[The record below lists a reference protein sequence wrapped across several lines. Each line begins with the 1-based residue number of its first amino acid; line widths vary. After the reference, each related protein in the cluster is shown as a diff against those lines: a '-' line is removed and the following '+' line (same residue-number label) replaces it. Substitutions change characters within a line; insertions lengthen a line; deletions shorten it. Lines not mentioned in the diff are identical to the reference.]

1 MKQAMARD
9 DVLFTIHTVI
19 SQEMFISRIERLH
32 AVTGVL
38 NKRAS
43 TKAYATEARS
53 FPLCVSTPP
62 RMRSLVVPRERREN
76 RR

>member
-1 MKQAMARD
+1 MKQPMAVD

-19 SQEMFISRIERLH
+19 PQEMFISRIERPH
-32 AVTGVL
+32 AVTDVP

-43 TKAYATEARS
+43 TKACAADARS
-53 FPLCVSTPP
+53 LSLCVSTTS
-62 RMRSLVVPRERREN
+62 RKNSLVPRERKEK